1 MTSNLAYM
9 SVKELS
15 KRIQKRELS
24 PVELLENQ
32 ISRIEARNN
41 SINAFVYTDFEE
53 ARKNAKIAE
62 AQIMDGEWKGPL
74 HGIPTAIKDLFDFKP
89 GWPTTFGGIKAF
101 KDNIA
106 DNYCVFAERIEK
118 AGANILGKTNSP
130 VLGFRGTCDNYLFG
144 ATRNPFNILKNS
156 GGSSGGGAAAVAD
169 GLVPIAEGTDAG
181 GSIRIPSSW
190 CGLYGFKASF
200 GRVPF
205 VARPNAFMGINPFI
219 HEGTMTRTVEDAAIG
234 LNAITGYDSRDPF
247 SIHEKINYLE
257 GLSRPL
263 QGWKIAYSPNLDVY
277 PVDSEIA
284 KIVEDAVK
292 LFELAGAT
300 VEIVHLGI
308 TRSQKELSDLWGRLA
323 TIGNIEFV
331 ENLKKA
337 GIDILKDHKEDL
349 PPQVVDFIER
359 GYKSSI
365 VDIINDQQIRTEV
378 YDAIQNV
385 VNNYDVLIS
394 PTLACLPVDNRSDG
408 NTVGPESINSE
419 QVDPLIGWCM
429 TYFTNL
435 SGHPSASIPAGL
447 SSNNLPVGMQI
458 IGKRY
463 GDLDVLT
470 ASVVFEKLK
479 PWEAI
484 YKICDE
490 RSLNS
495 SVLAT

>member
-1 MTSNLAYM
+1 M
-9 SVKELS
+9 
-15 KRIQKRELS
+15 I
-24 PVELLENQ
+24 ENQ
-32 ISRIEARNN
+32 ISRIETRNN

-89 GWPTTFGGIKAF
+89 GWPTTFGGIKTF

-144 ATRNPFNILKNS
+144 ATKNPFNILKNS

-169 GLVPIAEGTDAG
+169 GLVPITEGTDAG

-247 SIHEKINYLE
+247 SINEKINNQE

-263 QGWKIAYSPNLDVY
+263 KGWKIAYSPNLDVY
-277 PVDSEIA
+277 PVDSEVA

-292 LFELAGAT
+292 LFELAGAP
-300 VEIVHLGI
+300 VEIVNLGI
-308 TRSQKELSDLWGRLA
+308 TRHQKELSDLWGRLA

-359 GYKSSI
+359 GYQSSI
-365 VDIINDQQIRTEV
+365 VDIINDQQIRTEI

-408 NTVGPESINSE
+408 NTVGPESINGE

-435 SGHPSASIPAGL
+435 YGHPSASIPAGL

-470 ASVVFEKLK
+470 ASAVFEKLK
-479 PWEAI
+479 PWETI
-484 YKICDE
+484 YKICEE

-495 SVLAT
+495 VPATQLF